1 MPQTATKPTIRL
13 DLSLLGKSFS
23 VQCEEGEEARVEALA
38 GYVDGKLR
46 QLSGSQ
52 SSATENRLL
61 MLCCL
66 MLADEVFE
74 LRSKNGGQTTD
85 GTISSE
91 MEAVLVAA
99 VNDLNNRING
109 LAGRLA
115 SI

>member
-1 MPQTATKPTIRL
+1 MAQSVSLNSTIRL
-13 DLSLLGKSFS
+13 DLSLLGKVFS
-23 VQCEEGEEARVEALA
+23 VQCAEGEEARVEALA

-74 LRSKNGGQTTD
+74 LRGGKGETATAGD
-85 GTISSE
+85 SGD
-91 MEAVLVAA
+91 MEGVLVAA
-99 VNDLNNRING
+99 VEDLTQRLNG
-109 LAGRLA
+109 LANKLA
-115 SI
+115 RI